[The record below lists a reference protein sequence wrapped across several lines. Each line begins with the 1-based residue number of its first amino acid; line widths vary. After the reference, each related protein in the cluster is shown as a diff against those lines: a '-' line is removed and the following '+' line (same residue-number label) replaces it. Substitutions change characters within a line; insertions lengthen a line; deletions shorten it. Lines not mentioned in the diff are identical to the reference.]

1 MKKLLACLLMLVMAL
16 TAVTATAEG
25 LTFSWWGGDAR
36 HAATQEAVAAFT
48 AATGIE
54 VTNTYSAWSGWE
66 DKMSQYFASD
76 SAFDVNQVNWN
87 WLFSFTNADGSS
99 KFYDINEVADVI
111 DLTQFD
117 EGALAQCTVDGKLL
131 AIPVSMTGRIFYW
144 NKTTFEKVGLE
155 TPKTLSDLM
164 AAGPIFAEKLGDEC
178 YPLALGSYDKMIL
191 MVHYLECKYG
201 KDWVVDGKLNYTKD
215 EIIEGFAFIQS
226 LEDAHVIPSSETL
239 TGDGAD
245 SLDKNPKWME
255 GKYAGIWEWDSSAS
269 KFEKALNEGQEFIVG
284 DYFTDLGEYQGCAL
298 KRRKE
303 KKIVT
308 VGRVIG
314 LKRPLMILDAF
325 RNLSEEFPE
334 HRLAFYGE
342 GDMREEVLRA
352 AEAYGLRER
361 VELPG
366 AVTDV
371 FERISTAELFV
382 MASDYEGMSN
392 ALLEAMCMGLPVV
405 STKVSGA
412 VDVIRDGENGL
423 LVDCGSEKGLTD
435 AMRRMLRDEALR
447 EGCARKA
454 AELAGEL
461 EIGRITDEWMA
472 CVEKTRRKKGM

>member
-99 KFYDINEVADVI
+99 KFYDLNEVADVI
-111 DLTQFD
+111 DLSQFD
-117 EGALAQCTVDGKLL
+117 AGALAQCTVDGKLL

-144 NKTTFEKVGLE
+144 NKTTFEKAGLE
-155 TPKTLSDLM
+155 TPKTLADLM
-164 AAGPIFAEKLGDEC
+164 AAGPIFAEKLGDDC

-215 EIIEGFAFIQS
+215 EIVEGFAFIQS

-284 DYFTDLGEYQGCAL
+284 DYFTDIGKYQG
-298 KRRKE
+298 
-303 KKIVT
+303 
-308 VGRVIG
+308 G
-314 LKRPLMILDAF
+314 F
-325 RNLSEEFPE
+325 
-334 HRLAFYGE
+334 
-342 GDMREEVLRA
+342 
-352 AEAYGLRER
+352 
-361 VELPG
+361 
-366 AVTDV
+366 
-371 FERISTAELFV
+371 
-382 MASDYEGMSN
+382 
-392 ALLEAMCMGLPVV
+392 
-405 STKVSGA
+405 TKVSMAMCIANTAADKKLAASLIEYLLNSEEGA
-412 VDVIRDGENGL
+412 RLMNSQRGIPLSKKANELCLAEGL
-423 LVDCGSEKGLTD
+423 LNAKVAEANSKVMAWCKNALDPQFEAAALKNNDGVYADAFEGLSYGDYSIEEAAD
-435 AMRRMLRDEALR
+435 ALI
-447 EGCARKA
+447 EGINEVLGA
-454 AELAGEL
+454 
-461 EIGRITDEWMA
+461 
-472 CVEKTRRKKGM
+472 

>member
-99 KFYDINEVADVI
+99 KFYDLNEVADVI
-111 DLTQFD
+111 DLSQFD
-117 EGALAQCTVDGKLL
+117 AGALAQCTVDGKLL

-144 NKTTFEKVGLE
+144 NKTTFEKAGLE
-155 TPKTLSDLM
+155 TPKTLADLM
-164 AAGPIFAEKLGDEC
+164 AAGPIFAEKLGDDC

-284 DYFTDLGEYQGCAL
+284 DYFTDIGEYQGGFTKVSMAMCIANTAADTKLAASLIEFLLNSEEGARLMNSQRGIPLSKKANELCLAEGLLNAKVAEANSKVMAWCKNALDPQFEAAAL
-298 KRRKE
+298 KNSDG
-303 KKIVT
+303 VYA
-308 VGRVIG
+308 
-314 LKRPLMILDAF
+314 DAF
-325 RNLSEEFPE
+325 EGLSYGDYSIEE
-334 HRLAFYGE
+334 
-342 GDMREEVLRA
+342 A
-352 AEAYGLRER
+352 AEALIEGINEVL
-361 VELPG
+361 G
-366 AVTDV
+366 A
-371 FERISTAELFV
+371 
-382 MASDYEGMSN
+382 
-392 ALLEAMCMGLPVV
+392 
-405 STKVSGA
+405 
-412 VDVIRDGENGL
+412 
-423 LVDCGSEKGLTD
+423 
-435 AMRRMLRDEALR
+435 
-447 EGCARKA
+447 
-454 AELAGEL
+454 
-461 EIGRITDEWMA
+461 
-472 CVEKTRRKKGM
+472 

>member
-99 KFYDINEVADVI
+99 KFYDLNEVADVI
-111 DLTQFD
+111 DLAQFD

-144 NKTTFEKVGLE
+144 NKTTFEKAGLE
-155 TPKTLSDLM
+155 TPKTLADLL
-164 AAGPIFAEKLGDEC
+164 AAGPVFAEKLGDEC

-215 EIIEGFAFIQS
+215 EIVEGFAFIQS

-255 GKYAGIWEWDSSAS
+255 GKYAGIFEWDSSAS

-284 DYFTDLGEYQGCAL
+284 DYFTDLGEYQG
-298 KRRKE
+298 
-303 KKIVT
+303 
-308 VGRVIG
+308 G
-314 LKRPLMILDAF
+314 F
-325 RNLSEEFPE
+325 
-334 HRLAFYGE
+334 
-342 GDMREEVLRA
+342 
-352 AEAYGLRER
+352 
-361 VELPG
+361 
-366 AVTDV
+366 
-371 FERISTAELFV
+371 
-382 MASDYEGMSN
+382 
-392 ALLEAMCMGLPVV
+392 
-405 STKVSGA
+405 TKVSMAMCIANTAADKKLAASLIEFLLNSEEGA
-412 VDVIRDGENGL
+412 RLMNSQRGIPLSKKANELCLSEGL
-423 LVDCGSEKGLTD
+423 LNAKVAEANSKVLAWCKNALDPQFEAAALKNSDGVYADAFEGLSYGDYSIEEAAD
-435 AMRRMLRDEALR
+435 ALIDGINEVLGA
-447 EGCARKA
+447 
-454 AELAGEL
+454 
-461 EIGRITDEWMA
+461 
-472 CVEKTRRKKGM
+472 

>member
-99 KFYDINEVADVI
+99 KFYDLNEVADVI
-111 DLTQFD
+111 DLSQFD
-117 EGALAQCTVDGKLL
+117 AGALAQCTVDGKLL

-144 NKTTFEKVGLE
+144 NKTTFEKAGLE
-155 TPKTLSDLM
+155 TPKTLADLM
-164 AAGPIFAEKLGDEC
+164 AAGPVFAEKLGDEC

-284 DYFTDLGEYQGCAL
+284 DYFTDLGEYQG
-298 KRRKE
+298 
-303 KKIVT
+303 
-308 VGRVIG
+308 G
-314 LKRPLMILDAF
+314 F
-325 RNLSEEFPE
+325 
-334 HRLAFYGE
+334 
-342 GDMREEVLRA
+342 
-352 AEAYGLRER
+352 
-361 VELPG
+361 
-366 AVTDV
+366 
-371 FERISTAELFV
+371 
-382 MASDYEGMSN
+382 
-392 ALLEAMCMGLPVV
+392 
-405 STKVSGA
+405 TKVSMAMCIANTAADKKLAASLIEFLLNSEEGA
-412 VDVIRDGENGL
+412 RLMNSQRGIPLSKKANELCLAEGL
-423 LVDCGSEKGLTD
+423 LNAKVAEANSKVMAWCKNALDPQFEAAALKNNDGVYADAFEGLSYGDYSIEEAAD
-435 AMRRMLRDEALR
+435 ALI
-447 EGCARKA
+447 EGINEVLGA
-454 AELAGEL
+454 
-461 EIGRITDEWMA
+461 
-472 CVEKTRRKKGM
+472 